1 MHHEKGYLIIAVFSL
16 THLVPA
22 CTCTSHSSGGVAYL
36 IYLSCNI
43 CMHKFSNNVLHL
55 PLYLLKIYFIRR
67 FKPTHRT
74 KPPTSYSLGLP
85 DIYAGVELYVF
96 EIADD
101 IFSTYFFNE
110 KCPFKKIKLPQKVCN
125 IFKT

>member
-101 IFSTYFFNE
+101 IFPPIFLMRNGLL
-110 KCPFKKIKLPQKVCN
+110 KK
-125 IFKT
+125 